1 MVLPEDDFVLL
12 SLINTKLRDEYSSL
26 EELCEEEDVSS
37 QEICS
42 RLEGLGY
49 RYTPEYAAFKRI

>member
-1 MVLPEDDFVLL
+1 MILPEDHFILL

-26 EELCEEEDVSS
+26 EDLCEEENLSM
-37 QEICS
+37 QEVCR

-49 RYTPEYAAFKRI
+49 RYTPEYAAFKRV

>member
-1 MVLPEDDFVLL
+1 MILPEDDFILL
-12 SLINTKLRDEYSSL
+12 SLMNTKLRDEYSSFA
-26 EELCEEEDVSS
+26 ELCEEEGVSQ
-37 QEICS
+37 QEIIN

>member
-1 MVLPEDDFVLL
+1 ML
-12 SLINTKLRDEYSSL
+12 SLINTKLRDEYSSFA
-26 EELCEEEDVSS
+26 ELCEEEGVSQ
-37 QEICS
+37 QEIIN